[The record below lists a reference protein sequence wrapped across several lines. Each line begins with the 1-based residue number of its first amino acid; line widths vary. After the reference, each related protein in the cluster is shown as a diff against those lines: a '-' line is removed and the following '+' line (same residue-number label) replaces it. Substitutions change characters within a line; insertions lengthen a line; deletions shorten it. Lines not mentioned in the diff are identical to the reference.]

1 MFDYKEWID
10 EITDYIDQETGTDN
24 IIYGNYIE
32 WDRFREAYGDELLLS
47 EGGKLPWGKRLT
59 FDKYNELIFNFI
71 AEYKLKLSD
80 FLKDEIT
87 FYSETEYLYD
97 IIVNFIERET
107 EVGNLIVS
115 KLLDF
120 YGVPSGTGYENG
132 VDFPTELTYSH
143 MMIYDENEL
152 MMYYRYP
159 IDFEDYENK
168 INDIFQKIKNTSDNL
183 IKKSLLLSS
192 FIITESMFK
201 SSIVEKIPRELYGPE
216 YVQKITKKAI
226 DKKLRGS
233 VEERRILFKDVYN
246 RQAPSL
252 SWNDLRNSL
261 AHDIEASQIEND
273 IISFTILRNG
283 KIVEMSIAELRRQQ
297 IDFFNR

>member
-1 MFDYKEWID
+1 M
-10 EITDYIDQETGTDN
+10 
-24 IIYGNYIE
+24 
-32 WDRFREAYGDELLLS
+32 
-47 EGGKLPWGKRLT
+47 
-59 FDKYNELIFNFI
+59 
-71 AEYKLKLSD
+71 
-80 FLKDEIT
+80 
-87 FYSETEYLYD
+87 
-97 IIVNFIERET
+97 NFIERET

-233 VEERRILFKDVYN
+233 VEERRIFFKDVYN

-297 IDFFNR
+297 IDFFNKIKYIMHTVEI